1 MTGVPERHP
10 LLAIRGATKA
20 FAGTQALREVDLDLF
35 GGQVHALVGQ
45 NGSGKSTLIKIL
57 AGYHAP
63 DHGTLEIR
71 GAPVA
76 LPISPDA
83 AREEGM
89 RFVHQ
94 NPGLS
99 PKFTVLESIRLQ
111 TFDTSSYG
119 RIRWRHERQVVR
131 QLLAG
136 VGLALDPDTLIADLS
151 PSQRALV
158 AIVRALQGMQGRP
171 GILILD
177 EPTASLTQHDAEHL
191 FTAIRRL
198 RSDGHAI
205 LFVSHRLDE
214 VLGIADHITVIRDG
228 QVVRSLARH
237 ATDEA
242 DLIAA
247 ILGRPLGALYPN
259 HTSEAGDEAL
269 ALDAVSGPTVRAFS
283 CTIARGE
290 IVGVTGLGGM
300 GSDEVPY
307 LAFGA
312 LRSTGGTVRVGGAA
326 LTPLTPRSAIAA
338 GIAFLPAD
346 REREAGVG
354 RATLA
359 ENTTIGRVGRYFT
372 NGWLQSKRERR
383 DVHRLLETFEVRPN
397 EPDRLLQ
404 TLSGGNQQ
412 KALLAKWLHRRP
424 TVLLLHEPTQGIDVG
439 SRQQVFRLIRDAA
452 DAGTAILI
460 ASAEYADLAHMC
472 DRVLVMRHGQAMGQ
486 LSGAELSEDALIG
499 ASYASA

>member
-1 MTGVPERHP
+1 MSTSARHP
-10 LLAIRGATKA
+10 LLAIRGATKV
-20 FAGTQALREVDLDLF
+20 FSGTHALRGVDLELF

-57 AGYHAP
+57 AGYHTP
-63 DHGTLEIR
+63 DQGSLEIR
-71 GAPVA
+71 GAPVG

-83 AREEGM
+83 ARGHGM

-99 PKFTVLESIRLQ
+99 PKFTILETIRLQ
-111 TFDTSSYG
+111 TFDTTSYG
-119 RIRWRHERQVVR
+119 RIRWSHERQVVE
-131 QLLAG
+131 QLLAD
-136 VGLALDPDTLIADLS
+136 VGLELDPETPIADLT

-158 AIVRALQGMQGRP
+158 AIVRALQGMSGRS
-171 GILILD
+171 GILVLD
-177 EPTASLTQHDAEHL
+177 EPTASLTQHDAERL
-191 FTAIRRL
+191 FRAIGRL
-198 RSDGHAI
+198 RADGHAI

-214 VLGIADHITVIRDG
+214 VLAIADHISVIRDG
-228 QVVRSLARH
+228 QMVRSVARD

-247 ILGRPLGALYPN
+247 ILGRSLGALYPD
-259 HTSEAGDEAL
+259 HTPASGAQVL
-269 ALDAVSGPTVRAFS
+269 ALNNVSGPTVRSFS
-283 CTIARGE
+283 CTVGRGE

-300 GSDEVPY
+300 GSDEIPY

-312 LRSTGGTVRVGGAA
+312 LRATAGTVSVEGAA

-338 GIAFLPAD
+338 GVAFLPAD
-346 REREAGVG
+346 RERAAGVG

-359 ENTTIGRVGRYFT
+359 ENTTIGRLGRYFSH
-372 NGWLQSKRERR
+372 GWLRSGRERR
-383 DVHRLLETFEVRPN
+383 EVKRLLETFEVRPN

-460 ASAEYADLAHMC
+460 ASVEYADLAHLC
-472 DRVLVMRHGQAMGQ
+472 DRVVVMRHGRAMGQ
-486 LSGAELSEDALIG
+486 LGGNELSEDALIG